1 MMTNQTLQVKGM
13 SCGHCVKS
21 IEGNVGELQ
30 GVESVKVNLSS
41 GKVDVV
47 FQSSEVKLEQII
59 ATIED
64 SGYEVQQ

>member
-1 MMTNQTLQVKGM
+1 MTNQTLQVKGM